1 MDKKKGKR
9 ILMQI
14 KSYVFNKEFKEQ
26 FEEKKF
32 KDYPLVY
39 ILNNEK
45 KAYVGETT
53 NVISRMNAH
62 IKDKRRKGIKNIN
75 LILSEE
81 FNQSATYNIETNLI
95 NYFIAEG
102 KYELQNVSQ
111 TKQKVM
117 HNYKDKNYYDKIMFE
132 KIWNE
137 LRAEEIVTQ
146 TIEQI
151 ENKDVFKISPYK
163 SLSSE
168 QAELKVDILDFCKT
182 NIQNGTKGVYVVQG
196 EAGTGK
202 SVLISSLYNT
212 IQDMSK
218 LSTSD
223 LSQTENYLLV
233 NHGEMLKT
241 YHTLAKQLPNLK
253 KKYIE
258 KPTTFLNKVDS
269 ADITIIDEAH
279 LLLSSRDSFNG
290 FNGDNHLK
298 DIIDKSN
305 VTILIYDPKQ
315 YLKVGSYWDTK
326 SLDKIL
332 GTNKVNQKSKLVN
345 QLRMNAGE
353 VSIDW
358 MNNFVNKK
366 VLPIPYDENY
376 IIKPFNSAKDMHE
389 EIIKKNKEV
398 GLSRIVSTFDFLHK
412 KDGADY
418 YVETSDF
425 KLPWNRE
432 YKNRSWAEIESTINE
447 VGSIYT
453 IQGFDLNYVGVILGP
468 SVKYDE
474 VKNEIYIDIKEYKDT
489 KAFSVP
495 STFDKSIDVNKV
507 KEQIVL
513 NSINVLM
520 KRGIKGTFIY
530 AYDDQLRKKLMS

>member
-1 MDKKKGKR
+1 
-9 ILMQI
+9 MQI